1 MLEIP
6 RVVTPR
12 LVLRGLQESD
22 FETYAVMMA
31 DPEITQY
38 LGDGRPLSRADSW
51 RQLATFLGHWAL
63 RGYGVWGV
71 EHRETGAFMGR
82 VGCLNPEG
90 WPGFEIGYT
99 LDRPYW
105 GQGYA
110 TEAVRVSLN
119 YARTVCR
126 QDRVISI
133 IRPAN
138 LPSIRVAERLGAKQ
152 DGDVEFFGAR
162 SLIYAYPPPSEEGDA
177 DRR

>member
-1 MLEIP
+1 MFEIP

-12 LVLRGLQESD
+12 LVLRGLKEED

-31 DPEITQY
+31 DPVITRY
-38 LGDGRPLSRADSW
+38 LGDGQPLNRADSW

-99 LDRPYW
+99 LDRPFW
-105 GQGYA
+105 GQGFA
-110 TEAVRVSLN
+110 TEAVRASLN

-138 LPSIRVAERLGAKQ
+138 LPSIRVAERLGARP

-162 SLIYAYPPPSEEGDA
+162 SLIYAYPPAPQPGAGE
-177 DRR
+177 